1 MKGSAN
7 SPTVSLTNEDFRSA
21 ETWEYAVDGPAG
33 KAQHS
38 LVGPCFGCRLS
49 AFTPFPA
56 RSPHGMTGSSTKQLQ
71 QRQFH
76 VGRLVAC

>member
-1 MKGSAN
+1 VLMYGYCWLAAFAGGGRRAMKGSAN

-38 LVGPCFGCRLS
+38 FVYSCFKCRLP
-49 AFTPFPA
+49 ALTP
-56 RSPHGMTGSSTKQLQ
+56 SPCKKPTW
-71 QRQFH
+71 
-76 VGRLVAC
+76 